1 MSETYSERMERK
13 VRAKRAARHPDTR
26 TVPGYITPTD
36 MLPHG
41 SSEAAQPTKR
51 ERVMLRAWDNQG
63 GTGNT
68 VEWRGSRTRLRKMAP
83 SGALNDGP
91 CPNVGAV
98 VGGEARPDRW
108 TEHGGVKRGR
118 GWESRARTST
128 ERLAFNRDTQAWGRK
143 QS

>member
-1 MSETYSERMERK
+1 MSETYSERMARK

-36 MLPHG
+36 MRPHG

-51 ERVMLRAWDNQG
+51 ERKVMRAWDNQG
-63 GTGNT
+63 GTGHT

-83 SGALNDGP
+83 SGAWNDGP

-98 VGGEARPDRW
+98 VGGEARPDRYPQ
-108 TEHGGVKRGR
+108 HGARQDTR
-118 GWESRARTST
+118 TWESRARTST
-128 ERLAFNRDTQAWGRK
+128 ERRAFNWDVNSWGRD
-143 QS
+143 